1 MIQPLR
7 TAHRRI
13 FIVLAVLLPAIIV
26 VGLSDRHALVRANGP
41 SISQRAT
48 RLSAASAVWEKNTV
62 TTEFSSDPSNPDTV
76 ILFLKPGRE
85 LRDPDLLL
93 YWTADAGAPD
103 LSHAQLL
110 GALVGDRA
118 YSLAREQHRGYL
130 ILYSLA
136 HNAIV
141 DGAKIERLP

>member
-13 FIVLAVLLPAIIV
+13 FMVLAVLLPAIIV
-26 VGLSDRHALVRANGP
+26 LGLSERHVLVKAKGS
-41 SISQRAT
+41 SISPDAMRM
-48 RLSAASAVWEKNTV
+48 SAASAVWEKNTL
-62 TTEFSSDPSNPDTV
+62 TTEFFSDPSNRDTV
-76 ILFLKPGRE
+76 HLFLKSVHE

-93 YWTADAGAPD
+93 YWTAEARDQD
-103 LSHAQLL
+103 LSHARLL
-110 GALVGDRA
+110 GTFVGGRA
-118 YSLAREQHRGYL
+118 YSLTREQHRGYL

-141 DGAKIERLP
+141 DRAKIERLP

>member
-13 FIVLAVLLPAIIV
+13 FIVLAVLLPAIIL
-26 VGLSDRHALVRANGP
+26 VGLSDRHALVRASGP
-41 SISQRAT
+41 STSLRAT

-62 TTEFSSDPSNPDTV
+62 TTEFSSDASNRDTV
-76 ILFLKPGRE
+76 QLFLKPVRQ

-93 YWTADAGAPD
+93 YWTAEARAPD
-103 LSHAQLL
+103 LSHARLL

-118 YSLAREQHRGYL
+118 YS
-130 ILYSLA
+130 
-136 HNAIV
+136 
-141 DGAKIERLP
+141 

>member
-13 FIVLAVLLPAIIV
+13 FTVLAVLLPSIIV
-26 VGLSDRHALVRANGP
+26 VGLSERHALVRAKES

-48 RLSAASAVWEKNTV
+48 RLSAASAFWEKNTLS
-62 TTEFSSDPSNPDTV
+62 TEFSSDPSNLDIV
-76 ILFLKPGRE
+76 QLFLKPVQE

-93 YWTADAGAPD
+93 YWTAEARAQD
-103 LSHAQLL
+103 LSHARLL

-118 YSLAREQHRGYL
+118 YSLTRAEHRGYL
-130 ILYSLA
+130 LLYSLG
-136 HNAIV
+136 HDAIV
-141 DGAKIERLP
+141 DTAKIERLP